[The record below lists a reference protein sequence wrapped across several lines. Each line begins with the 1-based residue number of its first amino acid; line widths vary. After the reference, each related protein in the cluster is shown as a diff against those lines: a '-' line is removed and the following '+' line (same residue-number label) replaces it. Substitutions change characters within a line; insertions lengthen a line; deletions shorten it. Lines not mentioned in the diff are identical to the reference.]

1 MTKIGIALVSML
13 FLSLA
18 VVIKPVA
25 GGATVVKV
33 DPSLIEYYEDAT
45 GQQFTVAI
53 KIVDVTNLYGFDIK
67 FRWNTT
73 FLEYV
78 SDSVHVP
85 WNATPAHDGVLY
97 NPFIFNFTQVNATT
111 GTYWIAYS
119 SRYPAPSF
127 NGSGTV
133 FNMTFK
139 VKQQPVQPQ
148 PDAYITLELYSTD
161 LAARGGAPIP
171 HTRENGT
178 VILHALAA
186 RHDVVVVGVHPGKTI
201 VGQGYSMQIN
211 VTLANQGDFTETFNA
226 TVYANTSAIQTKTL
240 TLTSGNSTTITST
253 WNTTGFAK
261 GNYTIWAYAW
271 PMQNETDIIN
281 NNCTDGSVLIT
292 KVGDLGGGA
301 PVAHFFQCDGIIDP
315 SDTGLFIRCLRGTA
329 PLDAMYLGD
338 LGGGAPVAHFFQ
350 CDGLVDPSDTGLFI
364 RCLRGQGPPDP

>member
-1 MTKIGIALVSML
+1 MTTGAQIAEEKKKLKWKMTKIGIALISML

-53 KIVDVTNLYGFDIK
+53 KIVDVMNLYGFDIK

-73 FLEYV
+73 FLDYV

-85 WNATPAHDGVLY
+85 RNATYPDGVLY
-97 NPFIFNFTQVNATT
+97 SPLIWTFTQVNATT

-119 SRYPAPSF
+119 SKWPAPSF

-148 PDAYITLELYSTD
+148 PDAHITLELYSTD

-171 HTRENGT
+171 HTTQDGT
-178 VILHALAA
+178 VILHALVA
-186 RHDVVVVGVHPGKTI
+186 RHDVAVVGVHPWKTI
-201 VGQGYSMQIN
+201 VGQGYSMRIN
-211 VTLANQGDFTETFNA
+211 VTVANQGDFTETFNA
-226 TVYANTSAIQTKTL
+226 TVYANTPAIQTKTL
-240 TLTSGNSTTITST
+240 TLTSGSSTTIIFT

-261 GNYTIWAYAW
+261 GNYTIKAIADTV
-271 PMQNETDIIN
+271 PGETDIEDN
-281 NNCTDGSVLIT
+281 TLTDGWIVVTVIGDINGDGKVDIKDLVLVIKYFGSYPSHPT
-292 KVGDLGGGA
+292 KPWNPNADINCDNKVDIKDL
-301 PVAHFFQCDGIIDP
+301 VLVIKHFGEHYP
-315 SDTGLFIRCLRGTA
+315 
-329 PLDAMYLGD
+329 
-338 LGGGAPVAHFFQ
+338 
-350 CDGLVDPSDTGLFI
+350 
-364 RCLRGQGPPDP
+364 